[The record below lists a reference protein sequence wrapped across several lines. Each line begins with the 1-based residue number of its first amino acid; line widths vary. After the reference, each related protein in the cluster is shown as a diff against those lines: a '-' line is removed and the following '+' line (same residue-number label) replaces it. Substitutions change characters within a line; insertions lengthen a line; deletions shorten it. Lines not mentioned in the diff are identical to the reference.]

1 MATYAVGDVQGCFVS
16 LQRLLAS
23 AQFDPGVDRLWVAG
37 DLVNR
42 GPDSLGAL
50 RYIKSLGDSAV
61 MVLGNHD
68 LHLLAV
74 AEGHQP
80 AHRKDTLAA
89 ILAAPE
95 REELLAWLRG
105 RPLLH
110 RDSGFTM
117 THAGIPPIWTLDQA
131 SDYAREVEA
140 ALQGPFYQDFLGAI
154 YGNTPERWDPGLRGY
169 DRLRLI
175 TNYFTRMRFCSAD
188 GRLDLT
194 AKEGLDKT
202 PQGLAPWFAHPHKSL
217 DQPLLFGHWAAL
229 KGRTS
234 HVNAI
239 ALDTGCVWGGQ
250 LTMLRLDD
258 GEFFRVASEITLP

>member
-1 MATYAVGDVQGCFVS
+1 MATYAVGDVQGCFDS
-16 LQRLLAS
+16 LKRLLAS
-23 AQFDPGVDRLWVAG
+23 AQFDPAKDRLWVAG

-74 AEGHQP
+74 AEGFQP

-89 ILAAPE
+89 ILAAPD
-95 REELLAWLRG
+95 RADLLSWLRQC
-105 RPLLH
+105 PLLH
-110 RDSGFTM
+110 SDLGFTM
-117 THAGIPPIWTLDQA
+117 THAGIPPIWSLAQA
-131 SDYAREVEA
+131 SGYAKEVQE
-140 ALQGPFYQDFLGAI
+140 ALQGAHYRDFLAAI
-154 YGNTPERWDPGLRGY
+154 YGNTPDCWDDGLVGY

-175 TNYFTRMRFCSAD
+175 TNYFTRMRFCSAE
-188 GRLDLT
+188 GRLELT

-202 PQGLAPWFAHPHKSL
+202 PQGLAPWFDHPHPSL
-217 DQPLLFGHWAAL
+217 DRPLLFGHWAAI

-234 HVNAI
+234 RANAI

-258 GEFFRVASEITLP
+258 GVFFRVTSEIRLP